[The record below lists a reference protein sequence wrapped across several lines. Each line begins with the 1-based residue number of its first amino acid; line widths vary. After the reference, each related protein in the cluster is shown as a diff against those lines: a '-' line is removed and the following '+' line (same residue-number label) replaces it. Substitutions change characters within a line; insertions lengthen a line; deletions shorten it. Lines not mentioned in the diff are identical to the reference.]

1 MPAKRSVISEKS
13 MESDDVTGFPFSLI
27 VAPFL
32 CSSLLLTL
40 RRCLLGEGK
49 VGDDDDNDDDDDKD
63 KLR

>member
-1 MPAKRSVISEKS
+1 